1 MNKKQII
8 AFIDHASGANCASL
22 NVIKAPNCI
31 PLVLRLLFS
40 KLALNTTLK
49 NGNVLYIQI
58 TSSPA
63 FFIGQSRVSAL
74 YFLKPGFH

>member
-8 AFIDHASGANCASL
+8 AFIDHASGANCAAL
-22 NVIKAPNCI
+22 NAIKAPNCI

-40 KLALNTTLK
+40 KLALKYRLK
-49 NGNVLYIQI
+49 KWKLPFV
-58 TSSPA
+58 
-63 FFIGQSRVSAL
+63 IGQSRVSAL